1 MDKQVYQKRVKSGG
15 RIFQRLACKQAP
27 EDASSNDDKV
37 PCNTPRGYTES
48 TCVSLR
54 EGMASSSTDNGDAFM
69 SSGEY
74 VRDHGSLLSLQPW
87 IFKTG
92 SYQRDE
98 ELVKPNDD
106 CSEKCGY
113 EMDGFMYNS
122 LPEISPQSISL
133 GYACG
138 RGQSTI
144 RARRSH
150 RSSIKPLSS
159 TENCLIPQLYDAN
172 FEIEEFVFSSF
183 PSSTTPGLRPFI
195 VTDESKIVNKSSF
208 GSTGITFDS
217 GMNKGNMKN
226 VTGVSSLPELRTS
239 KRKSRETP
247 HDIVGPSNSRRSHM
261 ISHQK
266 AAPTLYPGLH
276 DGIHIFSIGVSLG
289 IISTVLSNRKEI
301 ENLNNMLK
309 GSENLIQDLQEELE
323 MKDAVTVKELANEAC
338 GHQKPVDSI
347 AESIKSAI
355 DQLPESYFPVE
366 EKDEYD
372 QLNFSKEESRSKIE
386 AELEIEL
393 EKLELTM
400 NRSSLNG
407 TMLALGEL
415 DLDVVADVVYG
426 ELKADMLPGG
436 VSEDQDDSASDSE
449 NTTNHNHNVNHA
461 VSPRELSLRL
471 HDVIQLRLE
480 ERIKELEDELQQTKK
495 QLQSAESERLPSQR
509 AFSSSDMESSS
520 NQDSPTGIAGDTAL
534 AQPFCL
540 NLAGDALDTY
550 NEAYEEITRTA
561 NMVNN
566 LPSTTN
572 MTGELGHGLYSSEQS
587 FTWAMEVPKRCGRE
601 TKWEQNLKSTG
612 LNDDHEI
619 LEIHATNEDEYNDDE
634 DDDEMKMLIE
644 QILERTRQGSPIVLH
659 AQRYLFPKDD

>member
-1 MDKQVYQKRVKSGG
+1 M
-15 RIFQRLACKQAP
+15 
-27 EDASSNDDKV
+27 SNLSR
-37 PCNTPRGYTES
+37 N
-48 TCVSLR
+48 VSL
-54 EGMASSSTDNGDAFM
+54 
-69 SSGEY
+69 
-74 VRDHGSLLSLQPW
+74 Q
-87 IFKTG
+87 
-92 SYQRDE
+92 
-98 ELVKPNDD
+98 
-106 CSEKCGY
+106 
-113 EMDGFMYNS
+113 
-122 LPEISPQSISL
+122 
-133 GYACG
+133 
-138 RGQSTI
+138 
-144 RARRSH
+144 
-150 RSSIKPLSS
+150 
-159 TENCLIPQLYDAN
+159 
-172 FEIEEFVFSSF
+172 
-183 PSSTTPGLRPFI
+183 
-195 VTDESKIVNKSSF
+195 
-208 GSTGITFDS
+208 
-217 GMNKGNMKN
+217 
-226 VTGVSSLPELRTS
+226 
-239 KRKSRETP
+239 
-247 HDIVGPSNSRRSHM
+247 
-261 ISHQK
+261 
-266 AAPTLYPGLH
+266 
-276 DGIHIFSIGVSLG
+276 
-289 IISTVLSNRKEI
+289 
-301 ENLNNMLK
+301 
-309 GSENLIQDLQEELE
+309 
-323 MKDAVTVKELANEAC
+323 
-338 GHQKPVDSI
+338 
-347 AESIKSAI
+347 
-355 DQLPESYFPVE
+355 
-366 EKDEYD
+366 
-372 QLNFSKEESRSKIE
+372 
-386 AELEIEL
+386 
-393 EKLELTM
+393 
-400 NRSSLNG
+400 
-407 TMLALGEL
+407 L

-572 MTGELGHGLYSSEQS
+572 MTGELGHGLYSSERS

-619 LEIHATNEDEYNDDE
+619 LEIHTTNEDEYNDDE

>member
-1 MDKQVYQKRVKSGG
+1 MDKQVYQKRVKSEG

-27 EDASSNDDKV
+27 EDASFNDDKA

-48 TCVSLR
+48 SCVSLC

-87 IFKTG
+87 IFRTG

-98 ELVKPNDD
+98 ELVKPNDY

-122 LPEISPQSISL
+122 LPEISPQSVGL
-133 GYACG
+133 GYACS
-138 RGQSTI
+138 RDRSSLRT
-144 RARRSH
+144 RRSH
-150 RSSIKPLSS
+150 RNSIKPLSS
-159 TENCLIPQLYDAN
+159 TKNCLIPQLYDAN
-172 FEIEEFVFSSF
+172 FAIEEFVFSSF
-183 PSSTTPGLRPFI
+183 PSSATPGLRPFI
-195 VTDESKIVNKSSF
+195 VTDESKIINKSSF

-217 GMNKGNMKN
+217 GMDKGNMKN
-226 VTGVSSLPELRTS
+226 VLGVSPLPELRTP

-247 HDIVGPSNSRRSHM
+247 QDKVGPSNSRRSDM
-261 ISHQK
+261 ISHK
-266 AAPTLYPGLH
+266 KGLH

-289 IISTVLSNRKEI
+289 IISTMLSNRKEI

-309 GSENLIQDLQEELE
+309 VSENLIQDLQEELE

-386 AELEIEL
+386 AELQIEL
-393 EKLELTM
+393 EKLELSM
-400 NRSSLNG
+400 NRPSLNG

-415 DLDVVADVVYG
+415 DPDVIADVVYG

-449 NTTNHNHNVNHA
+449 NTSTNHIHNVNHA

-471 HDVIQLRLE
+471 HDLIQLRLE

-495 QLQSAESERLPSQR
+495 QLQLTESERFPSRR
-509 AFSSSDMESSS
+509 AFSSSDMASSS
-520 NQDSPTGIAGDTAL
+520 NQNSPTGIAGDLAL

-540 NLAGDALDTY
+540 NLAGDALDMY

-561 NMVNN
+561 NVVNN

-587 FTWAMEVPKRCGRE
+587 FTWAMEGPKRCGRE
-601 TKWEQNLKSTG
+601 TKWEQNLKSMG

-619 LEIHATNEDEYNDDE
+619 FEIHAMNEDEYNDDE

-659 AQRYLFPKDD
+659 AQKYIFSKDD